1 MRPRGD
7 SMTDAKNHLIERL
20 PRAARRA
27 LLAQSESVVLDNDA
41 VLYGPGEPIDFVY
54 FPTESCISLVSVVD
68 GKRFLEVGMVGRE
81 GMLGAQLTQG
91 VRTAPLRALVQ
102 GPGTA
107 LRVPARAF
115 TREISRS
122 AALLRLVDLYL
133 FVIMT
138 QCAQAAAC
146 VRYHLIDQRLSRWLL
161 MTQDRA
167 RSKRLAITHEF
178 LAYMLGVRRVGI
190 TTAAGSLQKRGFIEY
205 HRGSLQIVDRRGLES
220 AACSCYRDEL
230 RIYSRALGRTL
241 A

>member
-1 MRPRGD
+1 
-7 SMTDAKNHLIERL
+7 MTDAKNQLIERL
-20 PRAARRA
+20 PHSARRA
-27 LLAQSESVVLDNDA
+27 LLAASESVVLENDT
-41 VLYGPGEPIDFVY
+41 VLYGPGEPIDYVY

-68 GKRFLEVGMVGRE
+68 GTRFLEVGMVGRE

-102 GPGTA
+102 GPGAA
-107 LRVPARAF
+107 LRVSAPAF

-122 AALLRLVDLYL
+122 ASLLRVMDLYL
-133 FVIMT
+133 FVLMT
-138 QCAQAAAC
+138 QWAQAAAC

-161 MTQDRA
+161 MTQDRV

-205 HRGSLQIVDRRGLES
+205 HRGSLRIVDRRGLES
-220 AACSCYRDEL
+220 AACSCYRVER
-230 RIYSRALGRTL
+230 RIYSRTLGPML